1 MKTLTHTLIAATF
14 AVSSMSVFAEEG
26 MKKEGA
32 MMKAPTM
39 QDCKAHM
46 AMAEKD
52 AMKKDDDMA
61 KKCTAM
67 MKQHDATM
75 KKDDPMMKKD
85 GSATGQPKN

>member
-14 AVSSMSVFAEEG
+14 AVSLTAVFAEDG

-32 MMKAPTM
+32 MMKSPTM

-61 KKCTAM
+61 KKCSAM
-67 MKQHDATM
+67 MKHHEGMM
-75 KKDDPMMKKD
+75 KKDDPMMRKD